1 MLNIGVNAHLH
12 ICPCVCL
19 GPCVDA
25 PPPSSAVTAD
35 NTVRTADTTT
45 LTADND
51 ATI

>member
-1 MLNIGVNAHLH
+1 MLRLQLATRLHL
-12 ICPCVCL
+12 CPCVCL

-25 PPPSSAVTAD
+25 PPPSSGVTAD

>member
-1 MLNIGVNAHLH
+1 MLNLGAHLH

-19 GPCVDA
+19 GPCSDA

-35 NTVRTADTTT
+35 NTVRTADETL

-51 ATI
+51 AP

>member
-35 NTVRTADTTT
+35 NTVRTADETL

-51 ATI
+51 AP